1 MWVCIYTLALCV
13 VDYNRGT
20 FSLFLPLSPI
30 KEPGAL
36 QCQPHMAQL
45 TPNKLCSL
53 PEDVAAATLSALKD
67 VIWLVTWTLIEGPVN
82 RVTNCLDLPR
92 TVPVFNEKF
101 PSPTP
106 LVLGFIAFQFF
117 VLTQENST
125 TWDGCSQ
132 LALLPVAL
140 TICFDI
146 SYLFNSVGMQLVL
159 TFVLCSNPRVF
170 KLYLTEL
177 HR

>member
-1 MWVCIYTLALCV
+1 MWVCVYVLALCV

-36 QCQPHMAQL
+36 QCPPHMAQL

-53 PEDVAAATLSALKD
+53 PEDVAAATPSALKD
-67 VIWLVTWTLIEGPVN
+67 VIWLVTWTLIEDPVN
-82 RVTNCLDLPR
+82 RVINWLDLPR
-92 TVPVFNEKF
+92 TVPVLMKKF
-101 PSPTP
+101 RSPTP

-117 VLTQENST
+117 VLTRENST
-125 TWDGCSQ
+125 MWDGCSQ

-140 TICFDI
+140 TIPFDL

-159 TFVLCSNPRVF
+159 TFVLCSKPGVF

-177 HR
+177 HK